1 MSIKQV
7 VLSQYKGILNRALE
21 QAQGEAVPNEGWL
34 RTARK
39 ALNMSGVQLAKRLG
53 VTKAAVFNM
62 EKAEQDGGVTLK
74 KMEQMAEAMGCRF
87 VYSVVPEKPVNELLS
102 DQARKKAVSV
112 VSQAS
117 QQMALEAQTLS
128 KQQME
133 YEIERLQLEFLK
145 DMPKD
150 FWDDN

>member
-1 MSIKQV
+1 MSIKQI
-7 VLSQYKGILNRALE
+7 VLSQYKGILNKALE
-21 QAQGEAVPNEGWL
+21 KAQGHVMPNEGWL

-39 ALNMSGVQLAKRLG
+39 ALNMSGAQLARRLG

-74 KMEQMAEAMGCRF
+74 KMEQMAEAMGCHF
-87 VYSVVPEKPVNELLS
+87 VYSVVPDKPVNQILS
-102 DQARKKAVSV
+102 EQARKKALSV

-117 QQMALEAQTLS
+117 QQMALEEQTLS

-133 YEIERLQLEFLK
+133 FEIERLQLEFIMK
-145 DMPKD
+145 MPRD
-150 FWDDN
+150 FWDEY